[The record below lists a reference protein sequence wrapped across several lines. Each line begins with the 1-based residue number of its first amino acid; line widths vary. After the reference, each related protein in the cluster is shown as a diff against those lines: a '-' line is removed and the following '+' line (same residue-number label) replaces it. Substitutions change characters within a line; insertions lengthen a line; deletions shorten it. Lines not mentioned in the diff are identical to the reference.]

1 MEDLLSVSFGE
12 LFLKGKNRNK
22 FFKAA
27 IDNIKR
33 NIEDIGYEDMYLE
46 SSKLY
51 IKANKND
58 FENLIKEIKKVFGII
73 YISEIKRCEKN
84 KESIESALK
93 EILDNMDIKNK
104 TFKVITNRVD
114 KSFEIKSPEF
124 SQMIGGF
131 ILKNYAKDNN
141 LKVDVH
147 NPDFKVFIDIKKYAY
162 VYANRHE
169 GIGGLPIGSSGNGLL
184 LLSGGIDSP
193 VAGFMMAKRG
203 MKIDCLHFHSYPFTS
218 KRALQKA
225 LDLGKILSQYTG
237 KMRIYSVN
245 MAEIYKS
252 INKNC
257 RRNQTTILSRRF
269 MMRIGKKISAKN
281 NYNALITGES
291 LGQVASQ
298 TVESMA
304 VIEDATN
311 LPIFKPLVALDKTEI
326 IDRALF
332 IGSYEKS
339 IEPFDDCCSIFAPSN
354 PITKP
359 KLKYIKESESK
370 LDIEELENNAIE
382 NMEIFDI

>member
-33 NIEDIGYEDMYLE
+33 NIKDIGYEDMYLE

-51 IKANKND
+51 IKADKND
-58 FENLIKEIKKVFGII
+58 FDDLIREIKKVFGII
-73 YISEIKRCEKN
+73 YISEIKRGDK
-84 KESIESALK
+84 KIKSIEDALK

-104 TFKVITNRVD
+104 SFKVITNRVD
-114 KSFEIKSPEF
+114 KSFEIKSPDF
-124 SQMIGGF
+124 SQMMGGF
-131 ILKNYAKDNN
+131 ILKNYAKKNN

-169 GIGGLPIGSSGNGLL
+169 GMGGLPLGSSGNGLL

-203 MKIDCLHFHSYPFTS
+203 MRINCLHFHSYPFTS

-225 LDLGKILSQYTG
+225 IDLGKILSQYTG
-237 KMRIYSVN
+237 NMRIYSVN

-257 RRNQTTILSRRF
+257 HRNQTTILSRRF
-269 MMRIGKKISAKN
+269 MMRIAEKISEKN
-281 NYNALITGES
+281 SYDALITGES

-298 TVESMA
+298 TVESMT
-304 VIEDATN
+304 VIEDATK
-311 LPIFKPLVALDKTEI
+311 LPIFKPLIALDKTEI

-339 IEPFDDCCSIFAPSN
+339 IEPYDDCCSIFAPSN

-359 KLKYIKESESK
+359 KLKYIKESESN
-370 LDIEELENNAIE
+370 LDIENLENKAIE

>member
-1 MEDLLSVSFGE
+1 MQDLLSVSFGE

-22 FFKAA
+22 FFKTA

-33 NIEDIGYEDMYLE
+33 NIEKIGYDNMYLE

-51 IKANKND
+51 IEADKKN
-58 FENLIKEIKKVFGII
+58 FESLTKEIKKVFGII
-73 YISEIKRCEKN
+73 YISEIKRCDKN
-84 KESIESALK
+84 LDSIENAIK
-93 EILDNMDIKNK
+93 EILDDMDLKNK

-114 KSFEIKSPEF
+114 KSFDIKSPEL
-124 SQMIGGF
+124 SQMMGGY
-131 ILKNYAKDNN
+131 ILKNYAQKYN

-147 NPDFKVFIDIKKYAY
+147 NPDFKIFIDIKKYAY

-169 GIGGLPIGSSGNGLL
+169 GIGGLPLGSSGNGLL

-225 LDLGKILSQYTG
+225 IDLGKILSQYTG
-237 KMRIYSVN
+237 KMRIYSIN

-269 MMRIGKKISAKN
+269 MMRIAEKISEKN
-281 NYNALITGES
+281 NYHALITGES

-298 TVESMA
+298 TVESMT
-304 VIEDATN
+304 VIEDATK
-311 LPIFKPLVALDKTEI
+311 LPIFKPLIALDKTEI

-370 LDIEELENNAIE
+370 LEIEELENNAIE

>member
-1 MEDLLSVSFGE
+1 MQDLLSVSFGE

-22 FFKAA
+22 FFKTV

-33 NIEDIGYEDMYLE
+33 NIKEIGYEDMYLE

-51 IKANKND
+51 IKADKKD
-58 FENLIKEIKKVFGII
+58 FDNLIKEIKKVFGII
-73 YISEIKRCEKN
+73 YISEIKRCDKN
-84 KESIESALK
+84 IESIEKALK
-93 EILDNMDIKNK
+93 EILDKMDIKNK

-114 KSFEIKSPEF
+114 KSFDIKSPEF
-124 SQMIGGF
+124 SQMMGGF

-141 LKVDVH
+141 LRVDVH

-169 GIGGLPIGSSGNGLL
+169 GMGGLPLGSSGNGLL

-203 MKIDCLHFHSYPFTS
+203 MRINCLHFHSYPFTS

-225 LDLGKILSQYTG
+225 IDLGKILSQYTG

-245 MAEIYKS
+245 MAEIYKE

-257 RRNQTTILSRRF
+257 HRNQTTILSRRF
-269 MMRIGKKISAKN
+269 MMRIGEKISEKN
-281 NYNALITGES
+281 NYHALITGES

-304 VIEDATN
+304 VIEDATK

-332 IGSYEKS
+332 IGSYGKS

-370 LDIEELENNAIE
+370 LNIEELEDKAIE

>member
-1 MEDLLSVSFGE
+1 MQDLLSVSFGE

-33 NIEDIGYEDMYLE
+33 NIEKIGYEDMYLE

-51 IKANKND
+51 IKADKND
-58 FENLIKEIKKVFGII
+58 FKDLIKEIKKVFGII
-73 YISEIKRCEKN
+73 YISEIKRCDKDIN
-84 KESIESALK
+84 SIENALK

-104 TFKVITNRVD
+104 SFKVITNRVD
-114 KSFEIKSPEF
+114 KSFNIKSPDL
-124 SQMIGGF
+124 SQMMGAY
-131 ILKNYAKDNN
+131 ILKNYAQKNN

-169 GIGGLPIGSSGNGLL
+169 GIGGLPLGSSGNGLL

-203 MKIDCLHFHSYPFTS
+203 MRINCLHFHSYPFTS

-225 LDLGKILSQYTG
+225 IDLGKILSQYTG

-257 RRNQTTILSRRF
+257 HRNQTTILSRRF
-269 MMRIGKKISAKN
+269 MMRIAEKISEKN
-281 NYNALITGES
+281 NYHALITGES

-298 TVESMA
+298 TVESMT
-304 VIEDATN
+304 VIENATK
-311 LPIFKPLVALDKTEI
+311 LPIFKPLIALDKTEI

-370 LDIEELENNAIE
+370 LDIEELENKAIE

>member
-33 NIEDIGYEDMYLE
+33 NIKDIGYEDMYLE

-51 IKANKND
+51 IKADKND
-58 FENLIKEIKKVFGII
+58 FDDLIREIKKVFGII
-73 YISEIKRCEKN
+73 YISEIKRCDK
-84 KESIESALK
+84 KIESIEDALK

-104 TFKVITNRVD
+104 SFKVITNRVD
-114 KSFEIKSPEF
+114 KTFEIKSPEF
-124 SQMIGGF
+124 SQMMGGF
-131 ILKNYAKDNN
+131 ILKNYAKKNN

-169 GIGGLPIGSSGNGLL
+169 GMGGLPLGSSGNGLL

-203 MKIDCLHFHSYPFTS
+203 MRINCLHFHSYPFTS

-225 LDLGKILSQYTG
+225 IDLGKILSQYTG
-237 KMRIYSVN
+237 NMRIYSVN

-257 RRNQTTILSRRF
+257 HRNQTTILSRRF
-269 MMRIGKKISAKN
+269 MMRIAEKISEKN
-281 NYNALITGES
+281 SYDALITGES

-298 TVESMA
+298 TIESMT
-304 VIEDATN
+304 VIEDATK
-311 LPIFKPLVALDKTEI
+311 LPIFKPLIALDKTEI

-332 IGSYEKS
+332 IDSYEKS
-339 IEPFDDCCSIFAPSN
+339 IEPYDDCCSIFAPSN

-359 KLKYIKESESK
+359 KLKYIKESESN
-370 LDIEELENNAIE
+370 LDIENLENKAIE

>member
-12 LFLKGKNRNK
+12 LFLKGKNRDK

-33 NIEDIGYEDMYLE
+33 NIDNIGYEDMYLE

-58 FENLIKEIKKVFGII
+58 FEILIKEIKKVFGII
-73 YISEIKRCEKN
+73 YISEIKRCDKN
-84 KESIESALK
+84 KESIENALK
-93 EILDNMDIKNK
+93 EVLDNMDIKNK

-124 SQMIGGF
+124 SQMMGGF

-203 MKIDCLHFHSYPFTS
+203 MKIDCVHFHSYPFTS

-269 MMRIGKKISAKN
+269 MMRIGEKISVKN

-311 LPIFKPLVALDKTEI
+311 LPIFKPLVALDKIEI

-382 NMEIFDI
+382 NMEIFDR

>member
-1 MEDLLSVSFGE
+1 MQDLLSVSFGE

-22 FFKAA
+22 FFKTA

-33 NIEDIGYEDMYLE
+33 NIEKIGYDNMYLE

-51 IKANKND
+51 IEADKKN
-58 FENLIKEIKKVFGII
+58 FESLIKEIKKVFGII
-73 YISEIKRCEKN
+73 YISEIKRCDKN
-84 KESIESALK
+84 LDSIENSIK
-93 EILDNMDIKNK
+93 EILDDFDLKNK

-114 KSFEIKSPEF
+114 KSFDIKSPEL
-124 SQMIGGF
+124 SQMMGGY
-131 ILKNYAKDNN
+131 ILKNYAQKNN

-147 NPDFKVFIDIKKYAY
+147 NPDFRIFIDIKKYAY

-169 GIGGLPIGSSGNGLL
+169 GIGGLPLGSSGNGLL

-203 MKIDCLHFHSYPFTS
+203 MRIDCLHFHSYPFTS

-225 LDLGKILSQYTG
+225 IDLGKILSQYTG
-237 KMRIYSVN
+237 KLRIYSIN

-269 MMRIGKKISAKN
+269 MMRIAEKISEKN
-281 NYNALITGES
+281 NYHALITGES

-298 TVESMA
+298 TVESMT
-304 VIEDATN
+304 VIEDATK
-311 LPIFKPLVALDKTEI
+311 LPIFKPLIALDKTEI

-370 LDIEELENNAIE
+370 LEIEELENNAIE

>member
-33 NIEDIGYEDMYLE
+33 NIKDIGYEDMYLE

-51 IKANKND
+51 IKADKND
-58 FENLIKEIKKVFGII
+58 FDDLIREIKKVFGII
-73 YISEIKRCEKN
+73 YISEIKRCDK
-84 KESIESALK
+84 KIESIEDALK
-93 EILDNMDIKNK
+93 EILDNMDIKDK
-104 TFKVITNRVD
+104 SFKVITNRVD

-124 SQMIGGF
+124 SQMMGGY
-131 ILKNYAKDNN
+131 ILKNYAKENN

-169 GIGGLPIGSSGNGLL
+169 GMGGLPLGSSGNGLL

-203 MKIDCLHFHSYPFTS
+203 MRINCLHFHSYPFTS

-225 LDLGKILSQYTG
+225 IDLGKILSQYTG

-257 RRNQTTILSRRF
+257 HRNQTTILSRRF
-269 MMRIGKKISAKN
+269 MMRIAEKISEKN
-281 NYNALITGES
+281 GYDALITGEN

-298 TVESMA
+298 TVESMT
-304 VIEDATN
+304 VIEDATK
-311 LPIFKPLVALDKTEI
+311 LPIFKPLIALDKTEI

-339 IEPFDDCCSIFAPSN
+339 IEPYDDCCSIFAPSN

-359 KLKYIKESESK
+359 KLKYIKESESN
-370 LDIEELENNAIE
+370 LDIENLENKAIE

>member
-1 MEDLLSVSFGE
+1 MQDLLSVSFGE

-22 FFKAA
+22 FFKTA

-33 NIEDIGYEDMYLE
+33 NIEKIGYDNMYLE

-51 IKANKND
+51 IEADKKN
-58 FENLIKEIKKVFGII
+58 FESLIKEIKKVFGII
-73 YISEIKRCEKN
+73 YISEIKRCDKN
-84 KESIESALK
+84 LDSIENAIK
-93 EILDNMDIKNK
+93 EILDDMDLKNK

-114 KSFEIKSPEF
+114 KSFDIKSPEL
-124 SQMIGGF
+124 SQMMGGY
-131 ILKNYAKDNN
+131 ILKNYAQKYN

-147 NPDFKVFIDIKKYAY
+147 NPDFKIFIDIKKYAY

-169 GIGGLPIGSSGNGLL
+169 GIGGLPLGSSGNGLL

-225 LDLGKILSQYTG
+225 IDLGKILSQYTG
-237 KMRIYSVN
+237 KMRIYSIN

-269 MMRIGKKISAKN
+269 MMRIAEKISEKN
-281 NYNALITGES
+281 NYHALITGES

-298 TVESMA
+298 TVESMT
-304 VIEDATN
+304 VIEDATK
-311 LPIFKPLVALDKTEI
+311 LPIFKPLIALDKTEI
-326 IDRALF
+326 IDRALY

-370 LDIEELENNAIE
+370 LEIEELENNAIE

>member
-1 MEDLLSVSFGE
+1 MEDLLSVTFGE

-33 NIEDIGYEDMYLE
+33 NIKDIGYEEMYLE

-51 IKANKND
+51 IKADKND
-58 FENLIKEIKKVFGII
+58 FDNLIKEIKKVFGII
-73 YISEIKRCEKN
+73 YISEIKRCDKN
-84 KESIESALK
+84 IESIKIALK
-93 EILDNMDIKNK
+93 EILDNKDIKNK

-124 SQMIGGF
+124 SQMMGGF

-147 NPDFKVFIDIKKYAY
+147 DPDFKVFVDIKKYAY

-169 GIGGLPIGSSGNGLL
+169 GIGGLPVGSSGNGLL

-269 MMRIGKKISAKN
+269 MMRIGEKISAKN

-298 TVESMA
+298 TVESMT

-311 LPIFKPLVALDKTEI
+311 LPIFKPLLALDKTEI

-359 KLKYIKESESK
+359 KLQYIKESESK
-370 LDIEELENNAIE
+370 LDIEELENNAIK

>member
-33 NIEDIGYEDMYLE
+33 NIKDIGYEDMYLE

-51 IKANKND
+51 IKADKND
-58 FENLIKEIKKVFGII
+58 FDDLIREIKKVFGII
-73 YISEIKRCEKN
+73 YISEIKRCDK
-84 KESIESALK
+84 KIESIEDALK

-104 TFKVITNRVD
+104 SFKVITNRVD

-124 SQMIGGF
+124 SQMMGGF
-131 ILKNYAKDNN
+131 ILKNYAKKNN

-169 GIGGLPIGSSGNGLL
+169 GMGGLPLGSSGNGLL

-203 MKIDCLHFHSYPFTS
+203 MRINCLHFHSYPFTS

-225 LDLGKILSQYTG
+225 IDLGKILSQYTG
-237 KMRIYSVN
+237 NMRIYSVN

-257 RRNQTTILSRRF
+257 HRNQTTILSRRF
-269 MMRIGKKISAKN
+269 MMRIAEKISEKN
-281 NYNALITGES
+281 SYDALITGES

-298 TVESMA
+298 TVESMT
-304 VIEDATN
+304 VIEDATK
-311 LPIFKPLVALDKTEI
+311 LPIFKPLIALDKTEI

-339 IEPFDDCCSIFAPSN
+339 IEPYDDCCSIFAPSN

-359 KLKYIKESESK
+359 KLKYIKESESN
-370 LDIEELENNAIE
+370 LDIENLENKAIE

>member
-33 NIEDIGYEDMYLE
+33 NIKDIGYEDMYLE

-51 IKANKND
+51 IKADKND
-58 FENLIKEIKKVFGII
+58 FDDLIREIKKVFGII
-73 YISEIKRCEKN
+73 YISEIKRCDK
-84 KESIESALK
+84 KIESIEDALK

-104 TFKVITNRVD
+104 SFKVITNRVD
-114 KSFEIKSPEF
+114 KTFEIKSPEF
-124 SQMIGGF
+124 SQMMGGF
-131 ILKNYAKDNN
+131 ILKNYAKENN

-147 NPDFKVFIDIKKYAY
+147 NPDLKVFIDIKKYAY

-169 GIGGLPIGSSGNGLL
+169 GMGGLPLGSSGNGLL

-203 MKIDCLHFHSYPFTS
+203 MRINCLHFHSYPFTS

-225 LDLGKILSQYTG
+225 IDLGKILSQYTG

-257 RRNQTTILSRRF
+257 HRNQTTILSRRF
-269 MMRIGKKISAKN
+269 MMRIAEKISEKN
-281 NYNALITGES
+281 SYDALITGES

-298 TVESMA
+298 TVESMT
-304 VIEDATN
+304 VIEDATK
-311 LPIFKPLVALDKTEI
+311 LPIFKPLIALDKTEI

-339 IEPFDDCCSIFAPSN
+339 IEPYDDCCSIFAPSN

-359 KLKYIKESESK
+359 KLKYIKESESN
-370 LDIEELENNAIE
+370 LDIENLENMAIE

>member
-1 MEDLLSVSFGE
+1 MRDLLSVSFGE

-22 FFKAA
+22 FFKTA

-33 NIEDIGYEDMYLE
+33 NIEKIGYDNMYLE

-51 IKANKND
+51 IEADKKN
-58 FENLIKEIKKVFGII
+58 FESLIKEIKKVFGII
-73 YISEIKRCEKN
+73 YISEIKRCDKDLD
-84 KESIESALK
+84 SIENAIK
-93 EILDNMDIKNK
+93 EILDDMDLKNK

-114 KSFEIKSPEF
+114 KSFDIKSPEL
-124 SQMIGGF
+124 SQMMGGY
-131 ILKNYAKDNN
+131 ILKNYAQKNN

-147 NPDFKVFIDIKKYAY
+147 NPDFKIFIDIKKYAY

-169 GIGGLPIGSSGNGLL
+169 GIGGLPLGSSGNGLL

-203 MKIDCLHFHSYPFTS
+203 MRIDCLHFHSYPFTS

-225 LDLGKILSQYTG
+225 IDLGKILSQYTG
-237 KMRIYSVN
+237 KMRIYSIN

-269 MMRIGKKISAKN
+269 MMRIAEKISEKN
-281 NYNALITGES
+281 NYHALITGES

-298 TVESMA
+298 TVESMT
-304 VIEDATN
+304 VIEDATK
-311 LPIFKPLVALDKTEI
+311 LPIFKPLIALDKTEI

-370 LDIEELENNAIE
+370 LEIEELENNAIE

>member
-1 MEDLLSVSFGE
+1 MQDLLSVSFGE

-22 FFKAA
+22 FFKTA

-33 NIEDIGYEDMYLE
+33 NIEKIGYDNMYLE

-51 IKANKND
+51 IEADKKN
-58 FENLIKEIKKVFGII
+58 FESLIKEIKKVFGII
-73 YISEIKRCEKN
+73 YISEIKRCDKN
-84 KESIESALK
+84 LDSIENAIK
-93 EILDNMDIKNK
+93 KILDDMDLKNK

-114 KSFEIKSPEF
+114 KSFDIKSPEL
-124 SQMIGGF
+124 SQMMGGY
-131 ILKNYAKDNN
+131 ILKNYAQKNN

-147 NPDFKVFIDIKKYAY
+147 NPDFKIFIDIKKYAY

-169 GIGGLPIGSSGNGLL
+169 GIGGLPLGSSGNGLL

-203 MKIDCLHFHSYPFTS
+203 MRIDCLHFHSYPFTS

-225 LDLGKILSQYTG
+225 IDLGKILSQYTG
-237 KMRIYSVN
+237 KMRIYSIN

-269 MMRIGKKISAKN
+269 MMRIAEKISEKN
-281 NYNALITGES
+281 NYHALITGES

-298 TVESMA
+298 TVESMT
-304 VIEDATN
+304 VIEDATK
-311 LPIFKPLVALDKTEI
+311 LPIFKPLIALDKTEI

-370 LDIEELENNAIE
+370 LEIEELENNAVE

>member
-124 SQMIGGF
+124 SQMMGGF
-131 ILKNYAKDNN
+131 ILKNYAKENN

-269 MMRIGKKISAKN
+269 MMRIGEKISEKN
-281 NYNALITGES
+281 NYQALITGES

-298 TVESMA
+298 TVESMT

-311 LPIFKPLVALDKTEI
+311 LPIFKPLLALDKTEI

>member
-33 NIEDIGYEDMYLE
+33 NIKDIGYEDMYLE

-51 IKANKND
+51 IKADKND
-58 FENLIKEIKKVFGII
+58 FDDLIREIKKVFGII
-73 YISEIKRCEKN
+73 YISEIKRCDK
-84 KESIESALK
+84 KIKSIEYALK

-104 TFKVITNRVD
+104 SFKVITNRVD
-114 KSFEIKSPEF
+114 KTFEIKSPEF
-124 SQMIGGF
+124 SQMMGGF
-131 ILKNYAKDNN
+131 ILKNYAKKNN

-169 GIGGLPIGSSGNGLL
+169 GMGGLPLGSSGNGLL

-203 MKIDCLHFHSYPFTS
+203 MRINCLHFHSYPFTS

-225 LDLGKILSQYTG
+225 IDLGKILSQYTG
-237 KMRIYSVN
+237 NMRIYSVN

-257 RRNQTTILSRRF
+257 HRNQTTILSRRF
-269 MMRIGKKISAKN
+269 MMRIAEKISEKN
-281 NYNALITGES
+281 NYQALITGES

-298 TVESMA
+298 TVESMT
-304 VIEDATN
+304 VIEDATK
-311 LPIFKPLVALDKTEI
+311 LPIFKPLIALDKTEI

-339 IEPFDDCCSIFAPSN
+339 IEPYDDCCSIFAPSN

-359 KLKYIKESESK
+359 KLKYIKESENN
-370 LDIEELENNAIE
+370 LDIENLENKAIE

>member
-33 NIEDIGYEDMYLE
+33 NIKDIGYEDMYLE

-51 IKANKND
+51 IKADKND
-58 FENLIKEIKKVFGII
+58 FDDLIREIKKVFGII
-73 YISEIKRCEKN
+73 YISEIKRCDK
-84 KESIESALK
+84 KIESIEDALK

-104 TFKVITNRVD
+104 SFKVITNRVD

-124 SQMIGGF
+124 SQMMGGF
-131 ILKNYAKDNN
+131 ILKNYAKENN
-141 LKVDVH
+141 LKVNVH

-169 GIGGLPIGSSGNGLL
+169 GMGGLPLGSSGNGLL

-203 MKIDCLHFHSYPFTS
+203 MRINCLHFHSYPFTS

-225 LDLGKILSQYTG
+225 IDLGKILSQYTG

-257 RRNQTTILSRRF
+257 HRNQTTILSRRF
-269 MMRIGKKISAKN
+269 MMRIAEKISEKN
-281 NYNALITGES
+281 SYDALITGES

-298 TVESMA
+298 TVESMT
-304 VIEDATN
+304 VIEDATK
-311 LPIFKPLVALDKTEI
+311 LPIFKPLIALDKTEI

-339 IEPFDDCCSIFAPSN
+339 IEPYDDCCSIFAPSN

-359 KLKYIKESESK
+359 KLKYIKESESN
-370 LDIEELENNAIE
+370 LDIENLENKAIE

>member
-1 MEDLLSVSFGE
+1 MQDLLSVSFGE

-22 FFKAA
+22 FFKTV

-33 NIEDIGYEDMYLE
+33 NIKEIGYEDMYLE

-51 IKANKND
+51 IKADKKD
-58 FENLIKEIKKVFGII
+58 FDNLIKEIKKVFGII
-73 YISEIKRCEKN
+73 YISEIKRCDKSI
-84 KESIESALK
+84 ESIEKALK
-93 EILDNMDIKNK
+93 EILDKMDIKNK

-114 KSFEIKSPEF
+114 KSFDIKSPEF
-124 SQMIGGF
+124 SQMMGGF
-131 ILKNYAKDNN
+131 ILKNYAKENN

-169 GIGGLPIGSSGNGLL
+169 GMGGLPLGSSGNGLL

-203 MKIDCLHFHSYPFTS
+203 MRINCLHFHSYPFTS

-225 LDLGKILSQYTG
+225 IDLGKILSQYTG

-245 MAEIYKS
+245 MAEIYKE

-257 RRNQTTILSRRF
+257 HRNQTTILSRRF
-269 MMRIGKKISAKN
+269 MMRIGEKISEKN
-281 NYNALITGES
+281 NYHALITGES

-304 VIEDATN
+304 VIEDATK

-370 LDIEELENNAIE
+370 LNIEELEDKAIE

>member
-33 NIEDIGYEDMYLE
+33 NIKDIGYEDMYLE

-51 IKANKND
+51 IKADKND
-58 FENLIKEIKKVFGII
+58 FDDLIREIKKVFGII
-73 YISEIKRCEKN
+73 YISEIKRCDKN
-84 KESIESALK
+84 KESIENALK

-124 SQMIGGF
+124 SQMMGGF
-131 ILKNYAKDNN
+131 ILKNYAKKNN

-169 GIGGLPIGSSGNGLL
+169 GMGGLPLGSSGNGLL

-203 MKIDCLHFHSYPFTS
+203 MRINCLHFHSYPFTS

-225 LDLGKILSQYTG
+225 IDLGKILSQYTG

-257 RRNQTTILSRRF
+257 HRNQTTILSRRF
-269 MMRIGKKISAKN
+269 MMRIAEKISEKN
-281 NYNALITGES
+281 GYDALITGES

-298 TVESMA
+298 TVESMT
-304 VIEDATN
+304 VIEDATK
-311 LPIFKPLVALDKTEI
+311 LPIFKPLIALDKTEI

-339 IEPFDDCCSIFAPSN
+339 IEPYDDCCSIFAPSN

-359 KLKYIKESESK
+359 KLKYIKESESN
-370 LDIEELENNAIE
+370 LDIENLENKAIE

>member
-1 MEDLLSVSFGE
+1 MQDLLSVSFGE

-22 FFKAA
+22 FFKTV

-33 NIEDIGYEDMYLE
+33 NIKEIGYEDMYLE

-51 IKANKND
+51 IKADKKD
-58 FENLIKEIKKVFGII
+58 FDNLIKEIKKVFGII
-73 YISEIKRCEKN
+73 YISEIKRCDKN
-84 KESIESALK
+84 IESIEKALK
-93 EILDNMDIKNK
+93 EILENMDIKNK

-114 KSFEIKSPEF
+114 KSFDIKSPEF
-124 SQMIGGF
+124 SQMMGGF

-169 GIGGLPIGSSGNGLL
+169 GMGGLPLGSSGNGLL

-203 MKIDCLHFHSYPFTS
+203 MRINCLHFHSYPFTS

-225 LDLGKILSQYTG
+225 IDLGKILSQYTG

-245 MAEIYKS
+245 MAEIYKE

-257 RRNQTTILSRRF
+257 HRNQTTILSRRF
-269 MMRIGKKISAKN
+269 MMRIGEKISEKN
-281 NYNALITGES
+281 NYHALMAGES

-304 VIEDATN
+304 VIEDATK

-370 LDIEELENNAIE
+370 LNIEELEDKAIE

>member
-33 NIEDIGYEDMYLE
+33 NIKDIGYEEMYLE

-51 IKANKND
+51 IKADKND
-58 FENLIKEIKKVFGII
+58 FKNLIKEIKKVFGII
-73 YISEIKRCEKN
+73 YISEIKRCDKN
-84 KESIESALK
+84 KESIENALK
-93 EILDNMDIKNK
+93 EILDNMDIKSK

-124 SQMIGGF
+124 SQMMGGF
-131 ILKNYAKDNN
+131 ILKNYAKENN

-269 MMRIGKKISAKN
+269 MMRIGEKISEKN
-281 NYNALITGES
+281 NYQALITGES

-298 TVESMA
+298 TVESMT

-311 LPIFKPLVALDKTEI
+311 LPIFKPLLALDKTEI

-370 LDIEELENNAIE
+370 LDIEELENIAIE

>member
-33 NIEDIGYEDMYLE
+33 NIKDIGYEDMYLE

-51 IKANKND
+51 IKADKND
-58 FENLIKEIKKVFGII
+58 FDDLIREIKKVFGII
-73 YISEIKRCEKN
+73 YISEIKRCDK
-84 KESIESALK
+84 KIESIEDALK

-104 TFKVITNRVD
+104 SFKVITNRVD
-114 KSFEIKSPEF
+114 KTFEIKSPEF
-124 SQMIGGF
+124 SQMMGGF
-131 ILKNYAKDNN
+131 ILKNYAKKNN

-169 GIGGLPIGSSGNGLL
+169 GMGGLPLGSSGNGLL

-203 MKIDCLHFHSYPFTS
+203 MRINCLHFHSYPFTS

-225 LDLGKILSQYTG
+225 IDLGKILSQYTG
-237 KMRIYSVN
+237 NMRIYSVN

-257 RRNQTTILSRRF
+257 HRNQTTILSRRF
-269 MMRIGKKISAKN
+269 MMRIAEKISEKN
-281 NYNALITGES
+281 SYDALITGES

-298 TVESMA
+298 TVESMT
-304 VIEDATN
+304 VIEDSTK
-311 LPIFKPLVALDKTEI
+311 LPIFKPLIALDKTEI

-339 IEPFDDCCSIFAPSN
+339 IEPYDDCCSIFAPSN

-359 KLKYIKESESK
+359 KLKYIKESESN
-370 LDIEELENNAIE
+370 LDIENLENKAIE

>member
-1 MEDLLSVSFGE
+1 MQDLLSVSFGE

-22 FFKAA
+22 FFKTA

-33 NIEDIGYEDMYLE
+33 NIEKIGYNNMYLE

-51 IKANKND
+51 IEADKKN
-58 FENLIKEIKKVFGII
+58 FESLIKEIKKVFGII
-73 YISEIKRCEKN
+73 YISEIKRCDKN
-84 KESIESALK
+84 LDSIENAIK
-93 EILDNMDIKNK
+93 EILDDMDLKNK

-114 KSFEIKSPEF
+114 KSFDIKSPEL
-124 SQMIGGF
+124 SQMMGGY
-131 ILKNYAKDNN
+131 ILKNYAQKNN

-147 NPDFKVFIDIKKYAY
+147 NPYFKIFIDIKKYAY

-169 GIGGLPIGSSGNGLL
+169 GIGGLPLGSSGNGLL

-203 MKIDCLHFHSYPFTS
+203 MRIDCLHFHSYPFTS

-225 LDLGKILSQYTG
+225 VDLGKILSQYTG
-237 KMRIYSVN
+237 KMRIYSIN
-245 MAEIYKS
+245 MAAIYKS

-269 MMRIGKKISAKN
+269 MMRIAEKISEKN
-281 NYNALITGES
+281 NYHALITGES

-298 TVESMA
+298 TVESMT
-304 VIEDATN
+304 VIEDATK
-311 LPIFKPLVALDKTEI
+311 LPIFKPLIALDKTEI
-326 IDRALF
+326 IDRALY

-370 LDIEELENNAIE
+370 LEIEELENNAIE

>member
-1 MEDLLSVSFGE
+1 MQDLLSVSFGE

-22 FFKAA
+22 FFKTA

-33 NIEDIGYEDMYLE
+33 NIEKIGYDNMYLE

-51 IKANKND
+51 IEADKKN
-58 FENLIKEIKKVFGII
+58 FESLTKEIKKVFGII
-73 YISEIKRCEKN
+73 YISEIKRCDKN
-84 KESIESALK
+84 LDSIENAIK
-93 EILDNMDIKNK
+93 EILDDMDLKNK

-114 KSFEIKSPEF
+114 KSFDIKSPEL
-124 SQMIGGF
+124 SQMMGGYV
-131 ILKNYAKDNN
+131 LKNYAQKNN

-147 NPDFKVFIDIKKYAY
+147 NPDFKIFIDIKKYAY

-169 GIGGLPIGSSGNGLL
+169 GVGGLPLGSSGNGLL

-203 MKIDCLHFHSYPFTS
+203 MRIDCLHFHSYPFTS

-225 LDLGKILSQYTG
+225 IDLGKILSQYTG
-237 KMRIYSVN
+237 KMRIYSIN

-269 MMRIGKKISAKN
+269 MMRIAEKISEKN
-281 NYNALITGES
+281 NYHALITGES

-298 TVESMA
+298 TVESMT
-304 VIEDATN
+304 VIEDATK
-311 LPIFKPLVALDKTEI
+311 LPIFKPLIALDKTEI

-370 LDIEELENNAIE
+370 LEIEELENNAIE

>member
-1 MEDLLSVSFGE
+1 MQDLLSVSFGE

-22 FFKAA
+22 FFKTV

-33 NIEDIGYEDMYLE
+33 NIKEIGYEDMYLE

-51 IKANKND
+51 IKADKKD
-58 FENLIKEIKKVFGII
+58 FDNLIKEIKKVFGII
-73 YISEIKRCEKN
+73 YISEIKRCDKN
-84 KESIESALK
+84 IESIEKALK
-93 EILDNMDIKNK
+93 EILDKMDIKNK

-114 KSFEIKSPEF
+114 KSFDIKSPEF
-124 SQMIGGF
+124 SQMMGGF

-141 LKVDVH
+141 LRVDVH

-169 GIGGLPIGSSGNGLL
+169 GMGGLPLGSSGNGLL

-203 MKIDCLHFHSYPFTS
+203 MRINCLHFHSYPFTS

-225 LDLGKILSQYTG
+225 IDLGKILSQYTG

-245 MAEIYKS
+245 MAEIYKE

-257 RRNQTTILSRRF
+257 HRNQTTILSRRF
-269 MMRIGKKISAKN
+269 MMRIGEKISEKN
-281 NYNALITGES
+281 NYHALITGES

-304 VIEDATN
+304 VIEDATK
-311 LPIFKPLVALDKTEI
+311 LPIFKPLVSLDKTEI

-370 LDIEELENNAIE
+370 LNIEELEDKAIE

>member
-33 NIEDIGYEDMYLE
+33 NIKDIGYEDMYLE

-51 IKANKND
+51 IKADEND
-58 FENLIKEIKKVFGII
+58 FDDLIREIKKVFGII
-73 YISEIKRCEKN
+73 YISEIKRCDKN
-84 KESIESALK
+84 KESIENALK

-114 KSFEIKSPEF
+114 KTFEIKSPEF
-124 SQMIGGF
+124 SQMMGGF
-131 ILKNYAKDNN
+131 ILKNYAKKNN

-169 GIGGLPIGSSGNGLL
+169 GMGGLPLGSSGNGLL

-203 MKIDCLHFHSYPFTS
+203 MRINCLHFHSYPFTS

-225 LDLGKILSQYTG
+225 IDLGKILSQYTG

-245 MAEIYKS
+245 MAKIYKS

-257 RRNQTTILSRRF
+257 HRNQTTILSRRF
-269 MMRIGKKISAKN
+269 MMRIAEKISEKN
-281 NYNALITGES
+281 GYDALITGES

-298 TVESMA
+298 TVESMT
-304 VIEDATN
+304 VIEDATK
-311 LPIFKPLVALDKTEI
+311 LPIFKPLIALDKTEI

-339 IEPFDDCCSIFAPSN
+339 IEPYDDCCSIFAPSN

-359 KLKYIKESESK
+359 KLKYIKESESN
-370 LDIEELENNAIE
+370 LDIENLENKAIE

>member
-33 NIEDIGYEDMYLE
+33 NIKDIGYEDMYLE

-51 IKANKND
+51 IKADEND
-58 FENLIKEIKKVFGII
+58 FDDLIREIKKVFGII
-73 YISEIKRCEKN
+73 YISEIKRCDKN
-84 KESIESALK
+84 KESIENALK
-93 EILDNMDIKNK
+93 EILDNMYIKNK

-124 SQMIGGF
+124 SQMMGGF
-131 ILKNYAKDNN
+131 ILKNYAKENN

-169 GIGGLPIGSSGNGLL
+169 GMGGLPLGSSGNGLL

-203 MKIDCLHFHSYPFTS
+203 MRINCLHFHSYPFTS

-225 LDLGKILSQYTG
+225 IDLGKILSQYTG

-245 MAEIYKS
+245 MAEIYKA
-252 INKNC
+252 INKNFH
-257 RRNQTTILSRRF
+257 RNQTTILSRRF
-269 MMRIGKKISAKN
+269 MMRIAEKISEKN
-281 NYNALITGES
+281 SYDALITGES

-298 TVESMA
+298 TVESMT
-304 VIEDATN
+304 VIEDATK
-311 LPIFKPLVALDKTEI
+311 LPIFKPLIALDKTEI

-339 IEPFDDCCSIFAPSN
+339 IEPYDDCCSIFAPSN

-359 KLKYIKESESK
+359 KLKYIKESESN
-370 LDIEELENNAIE
+370 LDIENLENKAIE

>member
-33 NIEDIGYEDMYLE
+33 NIKDIGYEDMYLE

-51 IKANKND
+51 IKADKND
-58 FENLIKEIKKVFGII
+58 FDDLIREIKKVFGII
-73 YISEIKRCEKN
+73 YISEIKRCDK
-84 KESIESALK
+84 KIESIEYALK
-93 EILDNMDIKNK
+93 EILDNMDIKDK
-104 TFKVITNRVD
+104 SFKVITNRVD

-124 SQMIGGF
+124 SQMMGGF
-131 ILKNYAKDNN
+131 ILKNYAKKNN

-169 GIGGLPIGSSGNGLL
+169 GMGGLPLGSSGNGLL

-203 MKIDCLHFHSYPFTS
+203 MRINCLHFHSYPFTS

-225 LDLGKILSQYTG
+225 IDLGKILSQYTG
-237 KMRIYSVN
+237 NMRIYSVN

-257 RRNQTTILSRRF
+257 HRNQTTILSRRF
-269 MMRIGKKISAKN
+269 MMRIAEKISEKN
-281 NYNALITGES
+281 SYDALITGES

-298 TVESMA
+298 TVESMT
-304 VIEDATN
+304 VIEDATK
-311 LPIFKPLVALDKTEI
+311 LPIFKPLIALDKTEI

-339 IEPFDDCCSIFAPSN
+339 IEPYDDCCSIFAPSN

-359 KLKYIKESESK
+359 KLKYIKESESN
-370 LDIEELENNAIE
+370 LDIENLENKAIE

>member
-33 NIEDIGYEDMYLE
+33 NIKDIGYEDMYLE

-51 IKANKND
+51 IKADKND
-58 FENLIKEIKKVFGII
+58 FDDLIRQIKKVFGII
-73 YISEIKRCEKN
+73 YISEIKRCDK
-84 KESIESALK
+84 KIESIEYALK

-104 TFKVITNRVD
+104 SFKVITNRVD
-114 KSFEIKSPEF
+114 KTFEIKSPEF
-124 SQMIGGF
+124 SQMMGGF
-131 ILKNYAKDNN
+131 ILKNYAKENN

-169 GIGGLPIGSSGNGLL
+169 GIGGLPLGSSGNGLL

-203 MKIDCLHFHSYPFTS
+203 MRINCLHFHSYPFTS

-225 LDLGKILSQYTG
+225 IDLGKILSQYTG
-237 KMRIYSVN
+237 KMRIYSAN

-257 RRNQTTILSRRF
+257 HRNQTTILSRRF
-269 MMRIGKKISAKN
+269 MMRIAEKISEKN
-281 NYNALITGES
+281 GYDALITGES

-298 TVESMA
+298 TVESMT
-304 VIEDATN
+304 VIEDATK
-311 LPIFKPLVALDKTEI
+311 LPIFKPLIALDKTEI

-339 IEPFDDCCSIFAPSN
+339 IEPYDDCCSIFAPSN

-359 KLKYIKESESK
+359 KLKYIKESESN
-370 LDIEELENNAIE
+370 LNIENLENKAIE

>member
-33 NIEDIGYEDMYLE
+33 NIKDIGYEDMYLE

-51 IKANKND
+51 IKADKND
-58 FENLIKEIKKVFGII
+58 FDDLIREIKKVFGII
-73 YISEIKRCEKN
+73 YISEIKRGDK
-84 KESIESALK
+84 KIKSIEDALK

-104 TFKVITNRVD
+104 SFKVITNRVD
-114 KSFEIKSPEF
+114 KSFEIKSPDF
-124 SQMIGGF
+124 SQMMGGF
-131 ILKNYAKDNN
+131 ILKNYAKKNN

-169 GIGGLPIGSSGNGLL
+169 GMGGLPLGSSGNGLL

-203 MKIDCLHFHSYPFTS
+203 MRINCLHFHSYPFTS

-225 LDLGKILSQYTG
+225 IDLGKILSQYTG
-237 KMRIYSVN
+237 NMRIYSVN

-257 RRNQTTILSRRF
+257 HRNQTTILSRRF
-269 MMRIGKKISAKN
+269 MMRIGEKISEKN
-281 NYNALITGES
+281 NYHALITGES

-304 VIEDATN
+304 VIEDATK

-370 LDIEELENNAIE
+370 LNIEELEDKAIE

>member
-33 NIEDIGYEDMYLE
+33 NIEDIGYEEMYLE

-51 IKANKND
+51 IKADKND

-73 YISEIKRCEKN
+73 YISEIKRCDKN
-84 KESIESALK
+84 KDSIEDAIK
-93 EILDNMDIKNK
+93 EILDKKDIKNK

-124 SQMIGGF
+124 SQIMGGF
-131 ILKNYAKDNN
+131 ILKNFAKENN

-162 VYANRHE
+162 IYTDRHE
-169 GIGGLPIGSSGNGLL
+169 GIGGLPVGSSGNGLL

-225 LDLGKILSQYTG
+225 LDLANILSKYTG
-237 KMRIYSVN
+237 NMRVYSVN
-245 MAEIYKS
+245 MAEIYKA

-269 MMRIGKKISAKN
+269 MMRIGEKISEKN

-298 TVESMA
+298 TVESMT

-311 LPIFKPLVALDKTEI
+311 LPICKPLLALDKTEI

-370 LDIEELENNAIE
+370 LDIEELINNAIE

>member
-33 NIEDIGYEDMYLE
+33 NIKDIGYEDMYLE

-51 IKANKND
+51 IKADKND
-58 FENLIKEIKKVFGII
+58 FDDLIREIKKVFGII
-73 YISEIKRCEKN
+73 YISEIKRCDK
-84 KESIESALK
+84 KIESIEDALK

-104 TFKVITNRVD
+104 SFKVITNRVD
-114 KSFEIKSPEF
+114 KTFEIKSPEF
-124 SQMIGGF
+124 SQMMGGF
-131 ILKNYAKDNN
+131 ILKNYAKKNN

-169 GIGGLPIGSSGNGLL
+169 GMGGLPLGSSGNGLL

-203 MKIDCLHFHSYPFTS
+203 MRINCLHFHSYPFTS

-225 LDLGKILSQYTG
+225 IDLGKILSQYTG
-237 KMRIYSVN
+237 NMRIYSVN

-257 RRNQTTILSRRF
+257 HRNQTTILSRRF
-269 MMRIGKKISAKN
+269 MMRIAEKISEKN
-281 NYNALITGES
+281 SYDALITGES

-298 TVESMA
+298 TVESMT
-304 VIEDATN
+304 VIEDATK
-311 LPIFKPLVALDKTEI
+311 LPIFKPLIALDKTEI

-339 IEPFDDCCSIFAPSN
+339 IEPYDDCCSIFAPSN

-359 KLKYIKESESK
+359 KLKYIKESESN
-370 LDIEELENNAIE
+370 LDIENLENKAIE

>member
-1 MEDLLSVSFGE
+1 MQDLLSVSLGE

-22 FFKAA
+22 FFKTA

-33 NIEDIGYEDMYLE
+33 NIEKIGYDNMYLE

-51 IKANKND
+51 IEADKKN
-58 FENLIKEIKKVFGII
+58 FESLIKEIKKVFGII
-73 YISEIKRCEKN
+73 YISEIKRCDKN
-84 KESIESALK
+84 IESINTALK
-93 EILDNMDIKNK
+93 EILDDMDLKNK

-114 KSFEIKSPEF
+114 KSFDIKSPEF
-124 SQMIGGF
+124 SQMMGGY
-131 ILKNYAKDNN
+131 ILKNYAQKNN

-169 GIGGLPIGSSGNGLL
+169 GIGGLPLGSSGNGLL

-203 MKIDCLHFHSYPFTS
+203 MRIDCLHFHSYPFTS

-225 LDLGKILSQYTG
+225 IDLGKILSQYTG

-269 MMRIGKKISAKN
+269 MMRIAEKISEKN
-281 NYNALITGES
+281 NYHALITGES

-298 TVESMA
+298 TVESMT
-304 VIEDATN
+304 VIEDATK
-311 LPIFKPLVALDKTEI
+311 LPIFKPLIALDKTEI

-359 KLKYIKESESK
+359 KLKYIEESESK
-370 LDIEELENNAIE
+370 LEIEELENNAIE

>member
-73 YISEIKRCEKN
+73 YISEIIRCEKN

-269 MMRIGKKISAKN
+269 MMRIGEKISAKN